1 VLVEMKAVMIVNE
14 MAVLVEDGGG
24 VSGGI

>member
-1 VLVEMKAVMIVNE
+1 VLLEMEAMTIVDE

-24 VSGGI
+24 VSGGS